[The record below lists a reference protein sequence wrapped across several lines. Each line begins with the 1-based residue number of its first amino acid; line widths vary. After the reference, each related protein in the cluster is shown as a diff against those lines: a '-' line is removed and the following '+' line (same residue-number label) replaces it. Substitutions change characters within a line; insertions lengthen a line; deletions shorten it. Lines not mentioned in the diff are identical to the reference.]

1 MCGIV
6 GIISDE
12 EVSSSVYE
20 SLTVIQHRGQDAA
33 GIATLED
40 GKLHVRK
47 QIGLVRDVFRA
58 QHIAGLKG
66 KIGIGHVRYPT
77 AGGVSREF
85 SQPLYVNSP
94 YGISICHNGNL
105 VNAKELSLELFRND
119 LRHLN
124 TDSDSE
130 VILNIFA
137 HELQKINSFTPKA
150 EEIFL
155 AVQNMH
161 KRLKGA
167 YSIVLMIS
175 GVGLLA
181 IRDPNGI
188 RPLIMGKKEN
198 DLLGKTDYMFASESP
213 ALDALD
219 FEITGDLKPGEAVFV
234 SMEGEMSRKVCHDSP
249 KHCPCIFEYVYLAR
263 PDAVIEEISVMKSR
277 LRMGQKLGKKIKSLY
292 PESKIDSVIP
302 IPESST
308 SSAIEVAKYLGV
320 NYREG
325 FVKNRY
331 IGRTFIMPKQEVRKK
346 SVRRKLNPI
355 PFEFKDKNILLID
368 DSIVR
373 GTTSREIVEMAR
385 NAGVRTEVP
394 GCSLCIGNQARVEP
408 NSTVVSTS
416 TRNFPNR
423 LGDGANVYLAS
434 AELAAISAILGKL
447 PNVDEYLSHMKE
459 INTMS
464 SEIFRYMNFNE
475 IEAYKKAA
483 ENASLP
489 SVTIE
494 NS

>member
-6 GIISDE
+6 GIISEE
-12 EVSSSVYE
+12 EVSSSLYE

-58 QHIAGLKG
+58 QHIASLKG

-105 VNAKELSLELFRND
+105 VNAKELSLELFQND

-150 EEIFL
+150 DEIFL

-234 SMEGEMSRKVCHDSP
+234 SMEGEMSRKVCHESP

-308 SSAIEVAKYLGV
+308 SSAIEVAKFLGV

-331 IGRTFIMPKQEVRKK
+331 IGRTFIMPRQEVRKK
-346 SVRRKLNPI
+346 SVKRKLNPI

-385 NAGVRTEVP
+385 IAGAKKVFFASAAPPIRF
-394 GCSLCIGNQARVEP
+394 Q
-408 NSTVVSTS
+408 
-416 TRNFPNR
+416 
-423 LGDGANVYLAS
+423 NVYGIDMA
-434 AELAAISAILGKL
+434 ATEELIAHQREDQEIANFIGADWLVYQDLEDLIDCAKEGNKKIKNFETSIFDGDY
-447 PNVDEYLSHMKE
+447 VCGSVTREYL
-459 INTMS
+459 T
-464 SEIFRYMNFNE
+464 
-475 IEAYKKAA
+475 
-483 ENASLP
+483 SLELERKD
-489 SVTIE
+489 S
-494 NS
+494 NKSF